1 MIPRRLEKEI
11 MDRVSFY
18 PVVCI
23 VGPRQVGKTT
33 LVKSLLSG
41 LPKQAVYIDLELP
54 SDLNKLNEPELYL
67 TQHENKCVVIDEIQR
82 FPDLFPLLR
91 SLIDRKREP
100 CRFIIL
106 GSASPDLLRQSSE
119 SLAGRISYLELNPFS
134 LDELRPEIPMADHW
148 FFGGFPEALLAP
160 DSQKMK
166 QWLDDFITTYVERD
180 LPQLGLQASGLLLRR
195 LWTMLAH
202 NNAQLLNLSEISKS
216 LGISVP
222 TVKSYIDFMEQ
233 AFLVFRL
240 HPFSPSAKKR
250 LVKRPKIYLS
260 DTGIVHRLLAIESY
274 EALQGHIYLGRSW
287 ESYSIVQIRG
297 LVGNSYEL
305 YFYRTHD
312 GSECDLVLTKGS
324 IPYAGI
330 EIKYSSAPK
339 IERGQTVALS
349 DLKTRNNFIVTPQSD
364 DYLLRKDLRV
374 CSLNTFLDKYLPV

>member
-1 MIPRRLEKEI
+1 
-11 MDRVSFY
+11 
-18 PVVCI
+18 
-23 VGPRQVGKTT
+23 
-33 LVKSLLSG
+33 
-41 LPKQAVYIDLELP
+41 
-54 SDLNKLNEPELYL
+54 
-67 TQHENKCVVIDEIQR
+67 
-82 FPDLFPLLR
+82 
-91 SLIDRKREP
+91 
-100 CRFIIL
+100 
-106 GSASPDLLRQSSE
+106 
-119 SLAGRISYLELNPFS
+119 
-134 LDELRPEIPMADHW
+134 
-148 FFGGFPEALLAP
+148 
-160 DSQKMK
+160 
-166 QWLDDFITTYVERD
+166 
-180 LPQLGLQASGLLLRR
+180 
-195 LWTMLAH
+195 MLAH